1 MTWCLRNE
9 VLVTGCGRGFG
20 LGGGGVSRVLPEAGR
35 IPRGHWRAGQ
45 GELGPDSNVSSQAS
59 PMVSHPP
66 QSLCQNLDVLFS
78 R

>member
-20 LGGGGVSRVLPEAGR
+20 LGGGSAEFSQKQEGSQGAIGGQDRV
-35 IPRGHWRAGQ
+35 
-45 GELGPDSNVSSQAS
+45 LGPDSNVSSQAS

-66 QSLCQNLDVLFS
+66 QSLCQNLDVLFP